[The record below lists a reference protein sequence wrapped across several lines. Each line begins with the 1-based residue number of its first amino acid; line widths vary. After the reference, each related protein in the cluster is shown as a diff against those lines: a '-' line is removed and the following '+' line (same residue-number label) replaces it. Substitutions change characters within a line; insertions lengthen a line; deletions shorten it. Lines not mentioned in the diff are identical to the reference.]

1 MRSQCPLTREPYAHR
16 HERTWCQAEP
26 DPGVFQVDHAA
37 PGTTVTELLGLS
49 GAAHQTGSPST
60 WWSLSTQLS
69 FARAGQLSR
78 RLPGAGETGAR
89 RTTRF
94 RRRGRCG
101 GTWRGR
107 PDCRRWP
114 LP

>member
-1 MRSQCPLTREPYAHR
+1 MSGRGARP
-16 HERTWCQAEP
+16 EP

-49 GAAHQTGSPST
+49 GTRRT
-60 WWSLSTQLS
+60 DRLTVDLVELSTQLS